1 MKYALIGCGRIAVNH
16 LIAAKTNK
24 FDIVAVCDIRPEK
37 MDALLEKSELST
49 LPIKKYTDYKKL
61 IDENPNLD
69 LVAIATESGVH
80 AEIASYVIEHDINT
94 IVEKPIA
101 MNMDDANKLVELARK
116 HNVSVA
122 ANHQT
127 RFNASVQEL
136 KKALDSGRFGKISH
150 ATVSVKWFRDEA
162 YYKQAAWRGTWKDDG
177 GTMMNQCIHGV
188 DLLCWLMGSKAT
200 TVYGITRQ
208 RLHDYIEAEDLA
220 FAIIQFENG
229 LAGTVEGTAN
239 VYPDNLEEAVYLFGE
254 KGTVKLGGNS
264 ANNIEIWNFADTQ
277 PGDEQRRVL
286 TEPAPNVYGHGH
298 VKLYAEMIDAIN
310 EKRKPYIDIEDGR
323 NALEIV
329 LAMYKSMKTGLP
341 VQLPLEHFSCEDM
354 KGTFDK

>member
-24 FDIVAVCDIRPEK
+24 LDIVAVCDIRPEK
-37 MDALLEKSELST
+37 MDALLKKSDLDS

-61 IDENPNLD
+61 IDENPDLN

-116 HNVSVA
+116 HNVSVS

-136 KKALDSGRFGKISH
+136 KNALDSGRFGKISH

-188 DLLCWLMGSKAT
+188 DLLCWLMGSKVD
-200 TVYGITRQ
+200 TVYGVTRQ
-208 RLHDYIEAEDLA
+208 RFHDYIEAEDLA
-220 FAIIQFENG
+220 FAIVQFENG
-229 LAGTVEGTAN
+229 LVGTVEGTAN
-239 VYPDNLEEAVYLFGE
+239 VFPENLEEAVYLFGE

-264 ANNIEIWNFADTQ
+264 ANNIEIWTFADEQ
-277 PGDEQRRVL
+277 PGDDERMVL
-286 TEPAPNVYGHGH
+286 KEPAPNVYGHGH
-298 VKLYAEMIDAIN
+298 VKLYAEMMDAIK
-310 EKRKPYIDIEDGR
+310 EKRKPYIDIEDGK
-323 NALEIV
+323 NALEVV
-329 LAMYKSMKTGLP
+329 LAIYKSMKTGLP
-341 VQLPLEHFSCEDM
+341 VKLPLEHFSCEDM
-354 KGTFDK
+354 KGTFGK